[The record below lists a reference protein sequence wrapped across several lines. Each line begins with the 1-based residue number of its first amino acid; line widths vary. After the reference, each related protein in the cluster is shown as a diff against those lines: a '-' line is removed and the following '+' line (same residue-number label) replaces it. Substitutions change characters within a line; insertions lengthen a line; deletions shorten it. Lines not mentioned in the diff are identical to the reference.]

1 MARGEAPDKRCGEG
15 AGNDEIATGAP
26 AANGNG
32 PAKVY
37 RHKGE

>member
-1 MARGEAPDKRCGEG
+1 MARGEAPDRRCGEG

-32 PAKVY
+32 GQGLPP
-37 RHKGE
+37 KGE